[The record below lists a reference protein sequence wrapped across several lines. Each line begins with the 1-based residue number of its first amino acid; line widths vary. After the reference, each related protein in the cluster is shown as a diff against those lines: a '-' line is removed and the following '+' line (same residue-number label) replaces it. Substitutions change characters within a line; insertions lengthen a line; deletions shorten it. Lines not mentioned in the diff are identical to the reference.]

1 MKRKVFLYIAP
12 LLLGI
17 FIFASDFLNTDL
29 FNFGTNNFAV
39 WFVLSIFCFAIG
51 WYINKS
57 FGWKSGGKIIFSVT
71 IAISVLS
78 IIIVAYFQSYFS
90 ASQLI
95 VENLI
100 LFTLRNVT
108 LGMMGFF
115 GLAIS
120 EIFILQKEL
129 MSKKE
134 RLNAIE
140 TVIQDSKKES
150 HLIIQEAQLKASKII
165 SEAEIAAKEILI
177 QKENIERELKEFI
190 QIEKELIKKYQEKE

>member
-1 MKRKVFLYIAP
+1 MKRKIYQYIVP

-17 FIFASDFLNTDL
+17 FIFASNFLKTEL
-29 FNFGTNNFAV
+29 FDFGTNNFAV
-39 WFVLSIFCFAIG
+39 WFMLSVFCFAFG

-57 FGWKSGGKIIFSVT
+57 FGWRLGGKIIFYIT
-71 IAISVLS
+71 ITISVLS
-78 IIIVAYFQSYFS
+78 IVTIVFFQLYFS
-90 ASQLI
+90 ASQLL

-115 GLAIS
+115 GLAIC
-120 EIFILQKEL
+120 EVFILQREL
-129 MSKKE
+129 MSKTE

-140 TVIQDSKKES
+140 TVIQDAKKDS
-150 HLIIQEAQLKASKII
+150 DLIIQEAQLKASKII
-165 SEAEIAAKEILI
+165 SEAEIAAKEILV

-190 QIEKELIKKYQEKE
+190 QIEKELIKKYEENE